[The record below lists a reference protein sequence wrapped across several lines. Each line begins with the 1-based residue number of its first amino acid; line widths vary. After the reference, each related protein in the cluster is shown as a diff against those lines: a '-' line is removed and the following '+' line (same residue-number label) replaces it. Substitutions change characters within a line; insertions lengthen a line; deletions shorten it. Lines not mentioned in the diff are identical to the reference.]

1 MIAAAKVMEVER
13 LLADNR
19 WSQRAIAKMVGIS
32 RAVVGSI
39 AAGTRPDYEARRQA
53 RAEEDHEPT
62 GPVARCCG
70 CGAKVY
76 MPCRLCKVR
85 AIKAVEQQALRTERR
100 RARAAAQRHLLWILR
115 NLSER
120 RDNFGPPPNQRRAG

>member
-19 WSQRAIAKMVGIS
+19 WSQRTIAKMVGIS

-39 AAGTRPDYEARRQA
+39 AAGTRPDYEALRQA

-62 GPVARCCG
+62 GPVGRCCG

-85 AIKAVEQQALRTERR
+85 AIKAEERENLRAERL
-100 RARAAAQRHLLWILR
+100 RARAAAQRRLLWILR
-115 NLSER
+115 NPPER
-120 RDNFGPPPNQRRAG
+120 RESSVPPPEQRRAG

>member
-19 WSQRAIAKMVGIS
+19 WSQRTIAKMVGVS

-39 AAGTRPDYEARRQA
+39 ATGTRPDYEARRLA
-53 RAEEDHEPT
+53 RAEEDHEPA
-62 GPVARCCG
+62 GPVGRCSG

-76 MPCRLCKVR
+76 LPCRLCKVR
-85 AIKAVEQQALRTERR
+85 AIKADEQQRARADRHRCRAVALRT
-100 RARAAAQRHLLWILR
+100 LLWLLR
-115 NLSER
+115 NPPQR
-120 RDNFGPPPNQRRAG
+120 RENVDLPPEQRRAG